1 MGGVE
6 NTTSC
11 SRLFAS
17 ARFTPKLSVVVSHCL
32 LKSARKGARSKLG
45 KKEITEEQYE
55 KFIEKEIEEMI
66 KFQEEVGLDV
76 FVHGEPERNDMVLNH
91 KRPTNNRFNISV
103 KN

>member
-45 KKEITEEQYE
+45 KSTVWALPQIKCACLPTTSFNVLRVFPGKEAAC
-55 KFIEKEIEEMI
+55 
-66 KFQEEVGLDV
+66 
-76 FVHGEPERNDMVLNH
+76 
-91 KRPTNNRFNISV
+91 
-103 KN
+103 